1 MLMVEMLARMPD
13 LRRRIQAEH
22 LADSTG
28 HCRDCPGAP
37 WPCEL
42 YRLAIEVDRRY
53 GPCHSTTPWTGPV
66 HRRTPPVQHPA
77 PPPPRYG
84 GHPPGP
90 PGPPP
95 VVQPPSGAPPFPAA
109 RAATP
114 ARPMTVPPLV
124 PGPAGPLT
132 PPPPRYTPPVP
143 SEPTWVSSQAGSSQ
157 AGSSRSAPL
166 PASPAGPGPVGQDA
180 VVLPLPRRTG
190 GHPPRTPG
198 RPGIPAGL
206 AARHD
211 ELSARRARREE
222 LRARR
227 WRVDPSRDG
236 GRHDLVRPYGN
247 HPAGSRLRNGPEPRG
262 ELIDVLEDVLR
273 WSH

>member
-22 LADSTG
+22 LADSSG
-28 HCRDCPGAP
+28 RCRDCPGAP

-66 HRRTPPVQHPA
+66 RRRNPPVQYPA
-77 PPPPRYG
+77 TPPPRDG
-84 GHPPGP
+84 
-90 PGPPP
+90 GPPP
-95 VVQPPSGAPPFPAA
+95 GVPPTVPPPSAVPPFAAA

-114 ARPMTVPPLV
+114 ARPTTVPPLV
-124 PGPAGPLT
+124 PGTAGPLT
-132 PPPPRYTPPVP
+132 PLPPPRHTPRVP
-143 SEPTWVSSQAGSSQ
+143 SEPVRVPSQ
-157 AGSSRSAPL
+157 
-166 PASPAGPGPVGQDA
+166 
-180 VVLPLPRRTG
+180 
-190 GHPPRTPG
+190 
-198 RPGIPAGL
+198 AGL
-206 AARHD
+206 AARQD

-227 WRVDPSRDG
+227 WRVDPPRDG
-236 GRHDLVRPYGN
+236 GRHDLIRPYGN
-247 HPAGSRLRNGPEPRG
+247 HPAGSRLPSGPEPRG